1 MALIKSKD
9 ADIAVITKA
18 KDLCDYVFIVTESS
32 PKRFRFTLV
41 TRMQNYALDIVE
53 NVIMANE
60 VYMSLDDREAIAAA
74 LTERRSLQKKAMC
87 RMKLLGYL
95 AHNSKKRE
103 CLTQKQYEQITLQ
116 LYGCQ
121 NLLGGW
127 INSDDRRFAEAAGM
141 KPMPTGK
148 NRKRSPDIPY
158 DAAMEKAARDKQ
170 AAAQQGRKA
179 QPRQDGKS
187 QQTAHT
193 VQTASPQGTGQK
205 AQTSAQTVQDTADD
219 TVPWKQ

>member
-87 RMKLLGYL
+87 CMKLLGYL
-95 AHNSKKRE
+95 AHNAKKRE

-158 DAAMEKAARDKQ
+158 DSAMEKAAGS
-170 AAAQQGRKA
+170 GRKVH
-179 QPRQDGKS
+179 PRNDGKP
-187 QQTAHT
+187 QQTAQT
-193 VQTASPQGTGQK
+193 EQTAPPQGTGQK
-205 AQTSAQTVQDTADD
+205 AQTSARTAQDTADD
-219 TVPWKQ
+219 TVPWRQ